1 MAGIKIIGLGK
12 SQGDTVVTNDD
23 LAKIVETS
31 DQWIREKSGIR
42 SRFFARKK
50 SNADMAAEAA
60 EKAI

>member
-42 SRFFARKK
+42 SRFFGRKK
-50 SNADMAAEAA
+50 SKADRAAEAG
-60 EKAI
+60 EKEI

>member
-42 SRFFARKK
+42 SRFFCQKK
-50 SNADMAAEAA
+50 VQCGYGRGSSG
-60 EKAI
+60 KGH